1 MSFRFKMI
9 LLSAGLL
16 FALLHFG
23 LLLLQHTLPVS
34 KTSRFYYASRAYENF
49 FHQSWNVFVPP
60 PDSNYKLYVQF
71 EKNGVQKKDLFEE
84 IKLKHQSNRLGGYEP
99 LLLLLS
105 NCITGFEKST
115 ALQAAINGPVKQ
127 DINFAMIE
135 QAAKGYVANTYRAPL
150 QKLILVV
157 EPVDSKRSRIYFN

>member
-1 MSFRFKMI
+1 M
-9 LLSAGLL
+9 
-16 FALLHFG
+16 LLHFG
-23 LLLLQHTLPVS
+23 LLLLQHTVPVS
-34 KTSRFYYASRAYENF
+34 KSSRLYYASRAYENF

-60 PDSNYKLYVQF
+60 PDSNYKLYAQF
-71 EKNGVQKKDLFEE
+71 EKNGIQKKDLFEE
-84 IKLKHQSNRLGGYEP
+84 IKWKHQSNRVGGYEP
-99 LLLLLS
+99 LLLLMS

-135 QAAKGYVANTYRAPL
+135 QAARAYVAHTYHAQL

-157 EPVDSKRSRIYFN
+157 GSIDPGQSRIYFN